1 MKPSGSIPPFVV
13 HKEQAGKLCIIN
25 IQETPI
31 DHLAALRVNYF
42 CDEVME
48 LLAKDLGVKIDKL
61 VVQHFLKV
69 DVRRE
74 GNEVSL

>member
-1 MKPSGSIPPFVV
+1 MQKKQP
-13 HKEQAGKLCIIN
+13 GKLCIIN

-48 LLAKDLGVKIDKL
+48 LLAKDLGVEIDGL

-69 DVRRE
+69 VVKRE
-74 GNEVSL
+74 GDEVSL